1 LLALHVQRNTGIV
14 KAVQNSANSGISGLR
29 KDEYAG
35 NYPYMWRVGPF
46 EARKPRPVMSHH
58 HRNAD
63 SKPPAVAAEAS
74 LLRTVVH
81 LWPYIW
87 PFDRRDLKFR
97 ILGAM
102 VLLLAA
108 KLATIAVPFTYKWAT
123 DALAGTG
130 SAPVA
135 TSDWLVWAMAAPIAM
150 TIAYGGMR
158 ILMAALTQL
167 RDGMFAQV
175 AMNAVRRLAYRTF
188 VHMHELSLRFHLERK
203 TGGLTRVLERGRN
216 AIETIVRMV
225 ILQLA
230 PTIIELLLIIGVL
243 MWQFDW
249 RYVAVVLATVT
260 VYMIYTYLATEWR
273 IGIRRKM
280 NESDTEAN
288 VKAIDSLL
296 NYETVK
302 YFSAEEREAARYDKS
317 MERYEA
323 NSVKAYTSLA
333 VLNAGQAVIFTI
345 GLAAAM
351 VLCAF
356 EISAGTKTVGDF
368 VMVNAMMIQL
378 YQPLNFMGMV
388 YREIKQAVI
397 DIETMFGILNRDPE
411 IKDSPV
417 APELKVTSGHVRFEN
432 VAFSYEPDRKI
443 LKGIN
448 FEVAAGKTV
457 AVVGPSG
464 AGKSTLS
471 RLLFRFYDLAG
482 GRIMID
488 GQDIARVTQKSL
500 RKVIGMVPQDTV
512 LFNDTIR
519 YNIRYGRWEASNE
532 EVEQAASMAQIDG
545 LIRMAPKGYDTEV
558 GERGL
563 KLSGGEKQRVA
574 IARTILK
581 APPILVLDEATSAL
595 DSHTEREIQDALER
609 VSKGR
614 TTLVIAHRLST
625 IVGAD
630 EIIVL
635 EAGEIVERGTH
646 AALLAKKGLYES
658 MWNRQREAEEA
669 REKLARAG
677 EDEGA
682 PNRNP
687 PPVQDTLTG
696 AAATAP
702 PIEAPADAA
711 E

>member
-1 LLALHVQRNTGIV
+1 
-14 KAVQNSANSGISGLR
+14 
-29 KDEYAG
+29 
-35 NYPYMWRVGPF
+35 
-46 EARKPRPVMSHH
+46 MSDHH
-58 HRNAD
+58 HR
-63 SKPPAVAAEAS
+63 AAESESRVSADRGA
-74 LLRTVVH
+74 LLKTVIH

-87 PFDRRDLKFR
+87 PSDRRDLKLR
-97 ILGAM
+97 VIGAM

-108 KLATIAVPFTYKWAT
+108 KLATISVPFTFKWAI
-123 DALAGTG
+123 DALAGGG

-135 TSDWLVWAMAAPIAM
+135 ASQWLVWALAVPVAM

-167 RDGMFAQV
+167 RDGLFAKV
-175 AMNAVRRLAYRTF
+175 AMHAVRRLAFRTF

-225 ILQLA
+225 ILQLS
-230 PTIIELLLIIGVL
+230 PTIIELALIVGVL

-249 RYVAVVLATVT
+249 RYVLAIMITVT
-260 VYMIYTYLATEWR
+260 VYMTYTYHATEWR
-273 IGIRRKM
+273 IGIRRRM
-280 NESDTEAN
+280 NDSDTDAN
-288 VKAIDSLL
+288 IKAIDSLL

-302 YFSAEEREAARYDKS
+302 YFSAEQREAERYDKS
-317 MERYEA
+317 MARYEEA
-323 NSVKAYTSLA
+323 SVKAYTSLA
-333 VLNAGQAVIFTI
+333 VLNAGQAVIFTF

-351 VLCAF
+351 VMCAY
-356 EISAGTKTVGDF
+356 EIQAGTKTVGDF
-368 VMVNAMMIQL
+368 VLINAMMIQL

-388 YREIKQAVI
+388 YREIKQAVT
-397 DIETMFGILNRDPE
+397 DIELMFSILAREPE
-411 IKDSPV
+411 IKDV
-417 APELKVTSGHVRFEN
+417 AGAAPLNVTSGTIRFEN
-432 VAFSYEPDRKI
+432 VRFAYEPERGI
-443 LKGIN
+443 LKGIS
-448 FEVAAGKTV
+448 FDVPAGKTV

-464 AGKSTLS
+464 AGKSTIS

-482 GRIMID
+482 GRILID
-488 GQDIARVTQKSL
+488 GQDIARVTQASL
-500 RKVIGMVPQDTV
+500 RQAIGMVPQDTV

-519 YNIRYGRWEASNE
+519 YNIRYGRWEASNT
-532 EVEQAASMAQIDG
+532 EVEEAARLAQIDG
-545 LIRMAPKGYDTEV
+545 LIRLAPKGYETEV

-595 DSHTEREIQDALER
+595 DSHTEKEIQDALER

-635 EAGEIVERGTH
+635 DQGEIVERGTH
-646 AALLAKKGLYES
+646 FALLDANGLYAS

-669 REKLARAG
+669 REKLALAG
-677 EDEGA
+677 EAEVA

-687 PPVQDTLTG
+687 PPVEDINTE
-696 AAATAP
+696 AASVP
-702 PIEAPADAA
+702 FEAPADAA